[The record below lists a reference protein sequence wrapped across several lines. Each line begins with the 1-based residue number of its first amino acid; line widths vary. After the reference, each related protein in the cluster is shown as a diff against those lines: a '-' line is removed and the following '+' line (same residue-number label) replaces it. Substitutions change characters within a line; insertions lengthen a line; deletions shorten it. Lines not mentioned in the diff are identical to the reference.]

1 MEKNLKIGIVGAG
14 IQGISNAL
22 FLQKKGFDV
31 TIFDRD
37 EPGSPAASYGNAG
50 HFSPYASVPINRPDV
65 LTDVPAMLL
74 SSTGPLALKWNYVPK
89 MLPWFL
95 QFIRNCTTKRMM
107 HTAKNMHQILDL
119 ALPVYD
125 ELFDEIEL
133 GGLVKKKG
141 ILYIWNDQNL
151 KSRKLEINVRDEL
164 GVDQQEVTAKE
175 IHDLEPNIKPIYHGG
190 VYYQYGRHARNP
202 KKILLK
208 LYDLFLKKG
217 GKFLKMNIKD
227 INFNDE
233 KPVIKAETQSFLFDK
248 IVIAC
253 GSFSKKLTD
262 NLDEK
267 IHLDTERGY
276 NVHFKDCDHLLSRPV
291 IFQNRGFGITPM
303 EQGLGVVGTVEFGGL
318 NNPLSKSRVK
328 NLINN
333 AKYMMGDLPE
343 HEDEWLGFRP
353 TLPDYLP
360 VIGPSKKYKNVKVF
374 IEHQP
379 LGTGGALISN
389 INKLDNKF
397 IFLNG
402 DSFFDINLQK
412 EIILKNTNNHNTL
425 FLVRNNKYK

>member
-1 MEKNLKIGIVGAG
+1 MKKKFKIGIVGAG

-22 FLQKKGFDV
+22 FLQKKGFEV
-31 TIFDRD
+31 TIFDR
-37 EPGSPAASYGNAG
+37 ELPGSPVASYGNAG

-65 LTDVPAMLL
+65 LSDVPAMLL

-89 MLPWFL
+89 MIPWFIK
-95 QFIRNCTTKRMM
+95 FIRNCTTKRMM

-119 ALPVYD
+119 ALPAYD

-133 GGLVKKKG
+133 GELVEKKG

-151 KSRKLEINVRDEL
+151 KSRELEIKVRDEL
-164 GVDQQEVTAKE
+164 GVDQQVVTPKE

-190 VYYQYGRHARNP
+190 VYYQHGRHARNP

-208 LYDLFLKKG
+208 LFELFLKKE
-217 GKFLKMNIKD
+217 GKFLKMNIQD
-227 INFNDE
+227 VNFDLE
-233 KPVIKAETQSFLFDK
+233 KPILKSENQNFIFDK

-253 GSFSKKLTD
+253 GSFSKRLTD

-267 IHLDTERGY
+267 IPLDTERGY
-276 NVHFKDCDHLLSRPV
+276 HIHFKDCDHLLSRPV

-303 EQGLGVVGTVEFGGL
+303 EQGLRVVGTVEFGGL
-318 NNPLSKSRVK
+318 DNPLSKSRVK

-360 VIGPSKKYKNVKVF
+360 VIGPSKKHKNVF
-374 IEHQP
+374 YCFGHHH
-379 LGTGGALISN
+379 LGWTLGPISG
-389 INKLDNKF
+389 K
-397 IFLNG
+397 
-402 DSFFDINLQK
+402 
-412 EIILKNTNNHNTL
+412 IISGMIAEENTNLDLKPYSSLRFN
-425 FLVRNNKYK
+425 